1 MRKTVVGANQT
12 SASPTDEYV
21 EGGVVQADADGSD
34 SSERQPAET
43 DARPERA
50 LQARVLGAHQRLLA
64 GDPVASADLYEL
76 LLVPVVRALRR
87 RWPDASWEEAVEDAA
102 IDALVQHIRAA
113 ERYDPARA
121 SLLGWL
127 VWQANADLINVYR
140 SAQRQFERNVE
151 IQSQLRNDSD
161 DAEQSLD
168 TMGGASDRYPVLENT
183 GMWARIRAAFPDRR
197 ERELI
202 WRCWV
207 EGERS
212 TEVAAAIL
220 GFTGLPAAE
229 QQQQVKNVKDRIKK
243 KLQRMGLA
251 DEQD

>member
-1 MRKTVVGANQT
+1 
-12 SASPTDEYV
+12 
-21 EGGVVQADADGSD
+21 VVQADADGSD
-34 SSERQPAET
+34 NSEPQPAET
-43 DARPERA
+43 GAQAERE
-50 LQARVLGAHQRLLA
+50 LQARVLGAHHRLLD
-64 GDPVASADLYEL
+64 GDLVASADLYEL
-76 LLVPVVRALRR
+76 LLDPLVRALRR
-87 RWPDASWEEAVEDAA
+87 RWPDASWAEAVEDAA
-102 IDALVQHIRAA
+102 IDALVQHVRAP

-161 DAEQSLD
+161 DAEQSFD
-168 TMGGASDRYPVLENT
+168 TVGGASDRYPVLEDS
-183 GMWARIRAAFPDRR
+183 GMWARIRVAFPDRR

-220 GFTGLPAAE
+220 GLTDLPAAE
-229 QQQQVKNVKDRIKK
+229 QQQQVKIVKDRIKK
-243 KLQRMGLA
+243 KLRRMGLA

>member
-1 MRKTVVGANQT
+1 
-12 SASPTDEYV
+12 
-21 EGGVVQADADGSD
+21 VVQADADGSD
-34 SSERQPAET
+34 NSEPQPAET
-43 DARPERA
+43 GAQAERE
-50 LQARVLGAHQRLLA
+50 LQARVLGAHQRLLD
-64 GDPVASADLYEL
+64 GDLVASADLYEL
-76 LLVPVVRALRR
+76 LLDPLVWALRR
-87 RWPDASWEEAVEDAA
+87 RWPDASWAEAVEDAA
-102 IDALVQHIRAA
+102 VDALVEHVRAP

-161 DAEQSLD
+161 DAEQSFD
-168 TMGGASDRYPVLENT
+168 AVGGASDRYPVLEDS
-183 GMWARIRAAFPDRR
+183 GMWARIRVAFPDRR

-220 GFTGLPAAE
+220 GLTDLPTAE
-229 QQQQVKNVKDRIKK
+229 QQQQVKIVKDRIKK
-243 KLQRMGLA
+243 KLRRMGLA

>member
-1 MRKTVVGANQT
+1 
-12 SASPTDEYV
+12 
-21 EGGVVQADADGSD
+21 VQADADGSD
-34 SSERQPAET
+34 NSEPQPAET
-43 DARPERA
+43 GAQAERE
-50 LQARVLGAHQRLLA
+50 LQARVLGAHHRLLD
-64 GDPVASADLYEL
+64 GDLVASADLYEL
-76 LLVPVVRALRR
+76 LLDPLVRALRR
-87 RWPDASWEEAVEDAA
+87 RWPDSSWAEAVEDAGV
-102 IDALVQHIRAA
+102 DALVQHIRAP

-127 VWQANADLINVYR
+127 VWQANADLINIYR

-151 IQSQLRNDSD
+151 IKSQLRNDSD
-161 DAEQSLD
+161 DAEQPFD
-168 TMGGASDRYPVLENT
+168 TVGGSSDRYPVLEDS
-183 GMWARIRAAFPDRR
+183 GMWARIRVAFPDRR

-220 GFTGLPAAE
+220 GLTDLPTAE
-229 QQQQVKNVKDRIKK
+229 QQQQVKIVKDRIKK
-243 KLQRMGLA
+243 KLRRMGLA

>member
-1 MRKTVVGANQT
+1 M
-12 SASPTDEYV
+12 
-21 EGGVVQADADGSD
+21 VQADAGGSD
-34 SSERQPAET
+34 SSEPQPAET
-43 DARPERA
+43 DARPERE
-50 LQARVLGAHQRLLA
+50 LQARVLEAHQRLLD

-76 LLVPVVRALRR
+76 LLDPLVRALRR
-87 RWPDASWEEAVEDAA
+87 RWPDASWAEAVEDAA
-102 IDALVQHIRAA
+102 VDALVQHIRAA

-151 IQSQLRNDSD
+151 IASQLRNEDE
-161 DAEQSLD
+161 ARFLD
-168 TMGGASDRYPVLENT
+168 TVGGASDRYPVLENT
-183 GMWARIRAAFPDRR
+183 GMWGRIRAAFPDRR

-212 TEVAAAIL
+212 TEVAAAVL
-220 GFTGLPAAE
+220 GLSSLPFAE
-229 QQQQVKNVKDRIKK
+229 QRRQVKSVKDRIRKQ
-243 KLQRMGLA
+243 LQRMGLA

>member
-1 MRKTVVGANQT
+1 MEQRLAGGR
-12 SASPTDEYV
+12 DDCV

-34 SSERQPAET
+34 NSEPQPPDTGAQAE
-43 DARPERA
+43 RESQP
-50 LQARVLGAHQRLLA
+50 RVLGAHHRLLD

-76 LLVPVVRALRR
+76 LLDPLVRALRR
-87 RWPDASWEEAVEDAA
+87 RWPDASWAEAVEDAA
-102 IDALVQHIRAA
+102 IDALVQHIRAP

-151 IQSQLRNDSD
+151 ILPALRTDDD
-161 DAEQSLD
+161 DAERSLD
-168 TMGGASDRYPVLENT
+168 TVGGAPDRYPVLEDS
-183 GMWARIRAAFPDRR
+183 GMWARIREAFPDRR

-220 GFTGLPAAE
+220 GLTGLSVAE
-229 QQQQVKNVKDRIKK
+229 EQQQVKNVKDRIKK

>member
-1 MRKTVVGANQT
+1 
-12 SASPTDEYV
+12 
-21 EGGVVQADADGSD
+21 VVQADADGSD
-34 SSERQPAET
+34 SSEPQPAET
-43 DARPERA
+43 GAQTEGELQVRA
-50 LQARVLGAHQRLLA
+50 LRAHHRLLD
-64 GDPVASADLYEL
+64 GDPVARADLYEL
-76 LLVPVVRALRR
+76 LLDPLVQALRR
-87 RWPDASWEEAVEDAA
+87 RWPEASWAETVKDTAV
-102 IDALVQHIRAA
+102 DALVQHIRAP

-151 IQSQLRNDSD
+151 TLSQLRTDTD

-168 TMGGASDRYPVLENT
+168 KVGGLSDRYPVLEDS
-183 GMWARIRAAFPDRR
+183 GIWARIRVAFPDRR

-207 EGERS
+207 EDERS
-212 TEVAAAIL
+212 TEVAATVL
-220 GFTGLPAAE
+220 ELTDLPAAE
-229 QQQQVKNVKDRIKK
+229 QQQQVKKVKDRIKK

-251 DEQD
+251 DEQE

>member
-1 MRKTVVGANQT
+1 
-12 SASPTDEYV
+12 
-21 EGGVVQADADGSD
+21 VVQADPD
-34 SSERQPAET
+34 SSDNSEPHPVET
-43 DARPERA
+43 DAQDQWE
-50 LQARVLGAHQRLLA
+50 LQARALRAHQRRLD

-76 LLVPVVRALRR
+76 LLDPLVRALRR
-87 RWPDASWEEAVEDAA
+87 RWPDAFWAEAVEDAA
-102 IDALVQHIRAA
+102 VDALVQHIRAP
-113 ERYDPARA
+113 ERYDPGRA

-140 SAQRQFERNVE
+140 SPQRRFERNVE
-151 IQSQLRNDSD
+151 IQSPLRNDTE

-168 TMGGASDRYPVLENT
+168 MVGGASDRYPTLEDS
-183 GMWARIRAAFPDRR
+183 GMWARIRVAFPDRR

-212 TEVAAAIL
+212 TEVAAAVL
-220 GFTGLPAAE
+220 RLTSLPVAE
-229 QQQQVKNVKDRIKK
+229 QERQVKNVKDRIKK